1 MFCFYLKLPDH
12 CKAAV
17 RSHTGTAH
25 LIAVALP
32 QLEERL
38 NEDQPR
44 HCQDGPTLPPSLG
57 CLVGSVSQILI
68 LNLILNLILAS
79 ANKFGQRWEQVWPDD
94 QVASERRHI

>member
-12 CKAAV
+12 CKAAI

-44 HCQDGPTLPPSLG
+44 HCQDGPTLPRSPG
-57 CLVGSVSQILI
+57 CLVGSGSQI
-68 LNLILNLILAS
+68 LNLILILAS

-94 QVASERRHI
+94 QVASEQRHI